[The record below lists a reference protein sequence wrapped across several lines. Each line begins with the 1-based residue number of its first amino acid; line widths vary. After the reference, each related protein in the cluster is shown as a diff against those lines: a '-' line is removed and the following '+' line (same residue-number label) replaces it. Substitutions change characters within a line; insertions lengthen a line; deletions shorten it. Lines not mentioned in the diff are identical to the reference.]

1 VRHIWLRPEPSSVSF
16 DNRPVNR
23 QAHAHPLR
31 FHGIK
36 AIENT
41 LQIRW
46 IQARPRITIKTKVDP
61 GLVKASPS
69 VSSFSDSSLIWAIC
83 YELTNSCRGPS
94 ATPLMAWERHSGRLV
109 RRGQGSEFAG
119 QRNIHGGCVY
129 QGKNTSAC
137 PFNRGNRTVAP
148 RHSPLAK
155 SKATTSSWATQQ
167 RRPSGA
173 KRRPRGLRNSTDPAG
188 ERPGPGVRRGH
199 HIPEW

>member
-1 VRHIWLRPEPSSVSF
+1 MSF

-69 VSSFSDSSLIWAIC
+69 LTLGLLVLGFVADLGDLLRA
-83 YELTNSCRGPS
+83 YE
-94 ATPLMAWERHSGRLV
+94 
-109 RRGQGSEFAG
+109 
-119 QRNIHGGCVY
+119 
-129 QGKNTSAC
+129 
-137 PFNRGNRTVAP
+137 
-148 RHSPLAK
+148 
-155 SKATTSSWATQQ
+155 
-167 RRPSGA
+167 
-173 KRRPRGLRNSTDPAG
+173 
-188 ERPGPGVRRGH
+188 
-199 HIPEW
+199 